1 MLHHQAGRRYI
12 FGHFG
17 RSVQDVILIRQVE
30 RHALEI
36 GHFPVIWQVCHHIG
50 VRFHRYI
57 LSGIP
62 HFPVKEIRGV
72 FCTCRF
78 VRPACADKHSHFM
91 PGSKSLY
98 DSPGLLHVLQRCGDG

>member
-50 VRFHRYI
+50 VRFHRHI

-72 FCTCRF
+72 FCTRRF

>member
-12 FGHFG
+12 LGYFGH
-17 RSVQDVILIRQVE
+17 SVQDVILGCQIE

-36 GHFPVIWQVCHHIG
+36 GHFPVIWEVCDHIG

-62 HFPVKEIRGV
+62 HFPVKKIGGV
-72 FCTCRF
+72 LCTCRF
-78 VRPACADKHSHFM
+78 IRPACADKHSHFM
-91 PGSKSLY
+91 AGSKSLY
-98 DSPGLLHVLQRCGDG
+98 DSPGLLHVLQRCRDG